1 MNSNE
6 RIKQCL
12 SYLVTNDPFLSIIGL
27 TVKFKEDNERCPTA
41 CTDGKDIYY
50 NTEFVDKL
58 SNKELIYVVCH
69 EIMHIALGHAY
80 RSIDINANPKIWN
93 IAADMVVNH
102 QLEQHRLGKPIEGR
116 IECPSKY
123 SAWDT
128 ESIYKDLLQQGRKSE
143 GIGAANPLSNDLQ
156 KPESESA
163 CSDNTLEEIRQ
174 FHKGIMEQAT
184 SLSKDYTKQ
193 MGDEF
198 GRLMEKILS
207 PVLDW
212 RTLLKKF
219 VSGYIK
225 ADYSWARPNRR
236 FCNMYLPSI
245 SGMKP
250 ELKTMNVYIDVS
262 GSVEQETLDRFFG
275 EIRYIHKYYGLSE
288 IKLIAF
294 STELDEPQV
303 IKERWQKPK
312 EFYSTGGTDIEPVVN
327 HILKD
332 KAKLNLI
339 FTDGYFDQYPV
350 DMLKGNVFWVIYD
363 NPKYIPSKG
372 TVSHVDI

>member
-1 MNSNE
+1 MSCNE
-6 RIKQCL
+6 RIRQCI
-12 SYLVTNDPFLSIIGL
+12 SYLVTSDPFLSIIGL
-27 TVKFKEDNERCPTA
+27 TVQFKEDNDRCPTA

-80 RSIDINANPKIWN
+80 RSVDINANPKVWN

-102 QLEQHRLGKPIEGR
+102 ELEVHNLGKPIEGR

-123 SAWDT
+123 YKWDT
-128 ESIYKDLLQQGRKSE
+128 ESIYKDLMQHGGGKGNDSN
-143 GIGAANPLSNDLQ
+143 NPLANDLQ
-156 KPESESA
+156 EPDTSAGSE
-163 CSDNTLEEIRQ
+163 NTLEEVKQ
-174 FHKGIMEQAT
+174 FHKGIMEQAST
-184 SLSKDYTKQ
+184 LSKDYTKD

-262 GSVEQETLDRFFG
+262 GSVDQETLDKFFG

-288 IKLIAF
+288 LKLIAF
-294 STELDEPQV
+294 STELDEPQI
-303 IKERWQKPK
+303 IKEKWKTPK

-327 HILKD
+327 HILSD

-339 FTDGYFDQYPV
+339 FTDGYFDQAPV
-350 DMLKGNVFWVIYD
+350 DMLKGNIFWVIYD